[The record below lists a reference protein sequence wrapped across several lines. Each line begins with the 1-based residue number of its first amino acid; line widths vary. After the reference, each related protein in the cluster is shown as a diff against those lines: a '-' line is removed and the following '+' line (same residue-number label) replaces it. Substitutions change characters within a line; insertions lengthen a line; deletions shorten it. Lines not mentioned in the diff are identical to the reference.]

1 MKYIDL
7 VLCRDPDN
15 AKRVWLYQAPKFSK
29 LKPEDEV
36 CVMDC
41 NGNERV
47 ATVLQAI
54 AISDES
60 DEFNFIMALN
70 ELKEPLKI
78 IGKYNYS
85 KFVYA
90 DGEDGDADDKG

>member
-15 AKRVWLYQAPKFSK
+15 GVVLYQAPKFSN
-29 LKPEDEV
+29 LKSNDEV

-41 NGNERV
+41 NGKEKIV
-47 ATVLQAI
+47 TVVNAI
-54 AISDES
+54 AINDES

-70 ELKEPLKI
+70 GMKEPFRI
-78 IGKYNYS
+78 IGKYKYS

-90 DGEDGDADDKG
+90 DGEDGDADDQG

>member
-7 VLCRDPDN
+7 VLCRDPDHG
-15 AKRVWLYQAPKFSK
+15 VVLYQAPKFSN

-41 NGNERV
+41 HGNEKIV
-47 ATVLQAI
+47 TVVNAI
-54 AISDES
+54 AINDES

-70 ELKEPLKI
+70 GMKELFKI

-85 KFVYA
+85 KFAYT
-90 DGEDGDADDKG
+90 DGEDGDADDQG